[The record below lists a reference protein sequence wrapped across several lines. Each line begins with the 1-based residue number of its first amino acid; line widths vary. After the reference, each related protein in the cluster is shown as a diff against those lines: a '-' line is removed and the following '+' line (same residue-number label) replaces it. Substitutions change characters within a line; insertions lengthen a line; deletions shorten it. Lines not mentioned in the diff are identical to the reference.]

1 MKGRSFALLT
11 ALLAGAA
18 LGQAASQ
25 VPLSIETLAAKA
37 DAVVH
42 GTVVRMSC
50 QRDDGGRIF
59 TKVHLQIIE
68 QMNGR
73 QRGATLVIVQG
84 GGVLGRRIARSP
96 IQPTYRVGAEVIVF
110 VVFNSRGEAV
120 TLGLNQGKFDVAR
133 QPETSL
139 AHGAESV
146 PRLGQAG
153 RPARGGEARAW
164 PVKAADIGRVE
175 APGEEGGEVSRWLA
189 IAASSWLGPCRHGI
203 RPVQKRRRP
212 APALAA
218 R

>member
-18 LGQAASQ
+18 LGKAASQ

-50 QRDDGGRIF
+50 QRDDEGRIF

-73 QRGATLVIVQG
+73 QRGGTLVIVQG

-96 IQPTYRVGAEVIVF
+96 IQPTYRVGAEMIVF

-133 QPETSL
+133 QPKTGLVTVRNPFHGL
-139 AHGAESV
+139 AKRDD
-146 PRLGQAG
+146 PRAVVKRALGQTK
-153 RPARGGEARAW
+153 PLTLGE
-164 PVKAADIGRVE
+164 
-175 APGEEGGEVSRWLA
+175 L
-189 IAASSWLGPCRHGI
+189 
-203 RPVQKRRRP
+203 KRRVREG
-212 APALAA
+212 AK
-218 R
+218 

>member
-11 ALLAGAA
+11 ALFAGAA

-68 QMNGR
+68 QVKGQ
-73 QRGATLVIVQG
+73 QRGGTLVIVQG

-96 IQPTYRVGAEVIVF
+96 LQPKYRVGAEVVVF
-110 VVFNSRGEAV
+110 VMFNSRGEAV

-133 QPETSL
+133 QPKTSL
-139 AHGAESV
+139 VTVRNPFLGLAKRDD
-146 PRLGQAG
+146 PRAVVKRALGQTK
-153 RPARGGEARAW
+153 PLT
-164 PVKAADIGRVE
+164 
-175 APGEEGGEVSRWLA
+175 LA
-189 IAASSWLGPCRHGI
+189 EL
-203 RPVQKRRRP
+203 KRRVRRG
-212 APALAA
+212 AK
-218 R
+218 

>member
-11 ALLAGAA
+11 ALLAGAT

-42 GTVVRMSC
+42 GRVVRMSC

-68 QMNGR
+68 QVKGR
-73 QRGATLVIVQG
+73 QRGGTLVVVQG

-96 IQPTYRVGAEVIVF
+96 IEPTYRVGAEVVVF
-110 VVFNSRGEAV
+110 VMFNSRDEAV

-133 QPETSL
+133 QPKTGLTTVRNPFHEL
-139 AHGAESV
+139 AKRDD
-146 PRLGQAG
+146 PRAVVKRALGQAKSLTLAEPM
-153 RPARGGEARAW
+153 RRVRRAM
-164 PVKAADIGRVE
+164 
-175 APGEEGGEVSRWLA
+175 
-189 IAASSWLGPCRHGI
+189 
-203 RPVQKRRRP
+203 Q
-212 APALAA
+212 
-218 R
+218 

>member
-59 TKVHLQIIE
+59 TTVHLQIIE
-68 QMNGR
+68 QMNSR
-73 QRGATLVIVQG
+73 QRGGTLVIVQG
-84 GGVLGRRIARSP
+84 GGVLGRRLARSP
-96 IQPTYRVGAEVIVF
+96 IQPTYQVGAEVIVF

-133 QPETSL
+133 QPKTGLVTVRNPFHGL
-139 AHGAESV
+139 AKRDD
-146 PRLGQAG
+146 PRAVVKRALGQTK
-153 RPARGGEARAW
+153 PLT
-164 PVKAADIGRVE
+164 
-175 APGEEGGEVSRWLA
+175 LA
-189 IAASSWLGPCRHGI
+189 EL
-203 RPVQKRRRP
+203 KRRVRR
-212 APALAA
+212 AA
-218 R
+218 K